1 MPHRR
6 MCSHVGDGKFGHLAH
21 LVTEFVK
28 IHHHRPCIECPERTE
43 TVVQPMWLVMLSWAL
58 LLVGL
63 ASTAVVIVDQF
74 GLGYRQPVKVM
85 EMVWPA
91 TATYLGPAAVLVYWK
106 WGRPQSPRWLDRHG
120 SPPRWS
126 RRGLTTIKACHC
138 ATHCTLGVII
148 ATPITYGIGFKMF
161 GSELWSEFVGD
172 FLGAV
177 AIALSIRY
185 RQRPSAPRRTTSLAE
200 PSRCTCSPSE
210 PVPSSVPSVIALGWP
225 APWCGHPRRAPPAGE
240 GSGKKH
246 GRDSHAPSV
255 SADGSSVRRTGDIS
269 IPGVS

>member
-6 MCSHVGDGKFGHLAH
+6 MCSHVGDGIFGHLAH

-28 IHHHRPCIECPERTE
+28 IHRHRPCIECPERTE

-177 AIALSIRY
+177 AIGVVFRY
-185 RQRPSAPRRTTSLAE
+185 FTEAHTSD
-200 PSRCTCSPSE
+200 
-210 PVPSSVPSVIALGWP
+210 
-225 APWCGHPRRAPPAGE
+225 RRAWAALRKFFKDDLPTVSVFEFALLVWLALTHFFVFHDTLQPGSPVFWFIIQVGLVIGFFAAWPPTLLLT
-240 GSGKKH
+240 
-246 GRDSHAPSV
+246 
-255 SADGSSVRRTGDIS
+255 RR
-269 IPGVS
+269 